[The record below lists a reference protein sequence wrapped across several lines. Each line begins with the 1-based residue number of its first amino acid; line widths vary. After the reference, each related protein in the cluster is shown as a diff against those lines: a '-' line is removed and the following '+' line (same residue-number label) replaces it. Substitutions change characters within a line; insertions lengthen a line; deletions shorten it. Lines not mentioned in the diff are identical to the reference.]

1 MPKNLKI
8 LIFSFTSLILILF
21 IAYNITSYFNF
32 FRTSRTVINTN
43 AYSNLRQ
50 MDNFKSPYNPKI
62 KFSDRR
68 ISEIHDVSLSILDGT
83 SIADVPMILKSQ
95 RYYIPLDFISK
106 KLNYNLD
113 NSKGSLSLYNN
124 SNKISLTEDSYEKN
138 SKKGRLR
145 GHLISYK
152 NTFYISISDIEKL
165 FDLIAVFDFQNKK
178 INLIQD
184 EVTAPEKSSIPSSD
198 KFALMRFEDF
208 GCGYSNIVD
217 RNQTKIKIMSNLLY
231 SNGMKFHVSWMPR
244 FIVPSSNFDND
255 LLTKD
260 NITNVGFVDIL
271 DYMIN
276 KGGEIG
282 LHGYSHQSG
291 NTASGTGEEMSKDVN
306 NTEAETRAVIEKGID
321 TASAL
326 NIPIS
331 YYESPHYR
339 ETMEQKKIISEYF
352 QFIYEPYDYSKK
364 DNVYKPDDSHLF
376 VPTPLGRI
384 SDPVS
389 DTQRIIDKFNE
400 GNPDVLKSFYYHP
413 SIEIEYIDF
422 DTNDNKLNIHY
433 NPDSPL
439 QRIVKALRNARY
451 NTLHIDE
458 LKDK

>member
-8 LIFSFTSLILILF
+8 LIFSFTSLILILL
-21 IAYNITSYFNF
+21 IAYNIHSYLNF
-32 FRTSRTVINTN
+32 LKTKPTIINKT
-43 AYSNLRQ
+43 YSNSPPVN
-50 MDNFKSPYNPKI
+50 NFKRSYIPKVN
-62 KFSDRR
+62 FSDRH

-83 SIADVPMILKSQ
+83 SIDDVPMILKSQ
-95 RYYIPLDFISK
+95 RYYIPLNFISK
-106 KLNYNLD
+106 KLNYTVD
-113 NSKGSLSLYNN
+113 NSTGSLCLTNN

-138 SKKGRLR
+138 SKKGHLR
-145 GHLISYK
+145 GHLINYK

-184 EVTAPEKSSIPSSD
+184 EVKAPEEPLIHHND
-198 KFALMRFEDF
+198 KIALIRFEDF

-244 FIVPSSNFDND
+244 FIVPSTNFDND

-260 NITNVGFVDIL
+260 NIVNVGFVDIL
-271 DYMIN
+271 DYMLN

-306 NTEAETRAVIEKGID
+306 STEAETRAVIEKGID

-339 ETMEQKKIISEYF
+339 DTKEQKNIISEYF
-352 QFIYEPYDYSKK
+352 QYIYEPYDYSKK
-364 DNVYKPDDSHLF
+364 DNVYKPDDYHLF

-384 SDPVS
+384 SDPIA
-389 DTQRIIDKFNE
+389 DTQRMIDKFNE
-400 GNPDVLKSFYYHP
+400 GNPNILKSFYYHP
-413 SIEIEYIDF
+413 SIEIDYIDF
-422 DTNDNKLNIHY
+422 NTNGNKLNINY

-439 QRIVKALRNARY
+439 QKIVKTLKNDRY
-451 NTLHIDE
+451 TTLHIDD
-458 LKDK
+458 LKDE

>member
-1 MPKNLKI
+1 MPKILKI
-8 LIFSFTSLILILF
+8 LIFSFTSLILIPL
-21 IAYNITSYFNF
+21 IAYNIRSYFNF
-32 FRTSRTVINTN
+32 FRANTTIATN
-43 AYSNLRQ
+43 AANSNLHPE
-50 MDNFKSPYNPKI
+50 DNFKSAYTPKI
-62 KFSDRR
+62 KFSDRH
-68 ISEIHDVSLSILDGT
+68 IKEIHDVSLSILDGT
-83 SIADVPMILKSQ
+83 SITDVPMILKSQ

-106 KLNYNLD
+106 KLNYTVD
-113 NSKGSLSLYNN
+113 NSSRSLSLSNN
-124 SNKISLTEDSYEKN
+124 SNKIFLTEDSYEKN
-138 SKKGRLR
+138 SKKGHLR
-145 GHLISYK
+145 GHLINYN
-152 NTFYISISDIEKL
+152 NTSYISISDIEKL
-165 FDLIAVFDFQNKK
+165 FDLFAVFDFQNKK
-178 INLIQD
+178 INLIQND
-184 EVTAPEKSSIPSSD
+184 VNAPEESSIQHND
-198 KFALMRFEDF
+198 KIALIRFEDF
-208 GCGYSNIVD
+208 GCGYSNIID

-244 FIVPSSNFDND
+244 FIVPSTNFDND
-255 LLTKD
+255 LLTND

-271 DYMIN
+271 DYMLN

-291 NTASGTGEEMSKDVN
+291 NAASGTGEEMSKDVN

-352 QFIYEPYDYSKK
+352 QFIYEPYDYSRR
-364 DNVYKPDDSHLF
+364 NNIYKPDDHHLF

-384 SDPVS
+384 SDPAV
-389 DTQRIIDKFNE
+389 DTQRMIDKFNE
-400 GNPDVLKSFYYHP
+400 SNPNILKSFYYHP

-422 DTNDNKLNIHY
+422 DTNGNKLNIRY

-439 QRIVKALRNARY
+439 QRIVRTLKNARY